1 MKYGHVQGT
10 RNVPRAQQAWFDSI
24 QAELLARIEAAIAA
38 QQQRQAEAS
47 AASAAQTAVEGA
59 A

>member
-1 MKYGHVQGT
+1 MSYARGHVKKT
-10 RNVPRAQQAWFDSI
+10 PKVTRAQQAWFDTI

-47 AASAAQTAVEGA
+47 TANPAAA
-59 A
+59 